1 MSKELIIQASN
12 VKHSN
17 HKKTTGVEF
26 LAEKRIAEKHAGAE
40 FLAEKQEGKDP
51 LSAGKRDVDSAGKK
65 NKIGSAEKKGV
76 ESSSADTSGIA
87 STSGSSSA
95 GGEATAGAVGAGAVE
110 GSEPQ
115 SAVAKLQKCLAE
127 AATSGKLAEVLSEN
141 PKAKFPKEAKVE
153 ESTSSLSLFG
163 KLANAVAE
171 SSEQRVSLEDVVPS
185 EMFKSE
191 QDRVEKLAD
200 NPEDL

>member
-1 MSKELIIQASN
+1 M
-12 VKHSN
+12 
-17 HKKTTGVEF
+17 
-26 LAEKRIAEKHAGAE
+26 
-40 FLAEKQEGKDP
+40 
-51 LSAGKRDVDSAGKK
+51 
-65 NKIGSAEKKGV
+65 
-76 ESSSADTSGIA
+76 
-87 STSGSSSA
+87 
-95 GGEATAGAVGAGAVE
+95 E

-127 AATSGKLAEVLSEN
+127 AATSGRLAEVLSEN

-185 EMFKSE
+185 EMLKSE

-200 NPEDL
+200 NPEDPGSEVDWGDESVKDEKEEPSSEGDEGEEKPIVPASAAEPAAVPGDSPAGAVDPLKELTEEELKLVAIWAHRPAGYHAASSRMSSVRSSQALGEGGRHQGR